1 MASDP
6 TSKRVRQSDRDDV
19 VDALSSAFADGQI
32 TAKDHERRVGTALR
46 ARRESVLTNLL
57 RDIRLPDG
65 HPARELVEPPREATP
80 VPPLRPRERRRLPG
94 LAAGAGLA
102 VAGGVALLVVVGV
115 VDTVTDDSGD
125 PAPTVLSAQGI
136 AKLVDDVDEEF
147 GTTEVIAVDFKQ
159 TWADVLV
166 PAEPGSGRYLRYTYS
181 ADDAFSESQGGTLGA
196 DDPALVD
203 LADLDVEELMDNVE
217 QARTDLGVDDVTEVT
232 AIVTEAYGDSSFST
246 SFIADGEDAPPH
258 VEIEVGNEFRETA
271 WVATDLGGTR
281 ELARNDFE

>member
-46 ARRESVLTNLL
+46 ARRDSVLTNLL

-65 HPARELVEPPREATP
+65 HPARELVEPPREAGP
-80 VPPLRPRERRRLPG
+80 VPARERRRLPG
-94 LAAGAGLA
+94 LAAGVGLA
-102 VAGGVALLVVVGV
+102 VAGGVALLVVVGI

-125 PAPTVLSAQGI
+125 PAPTVLSAEGI
-136 AKLVDDVDEEF
+136 EQFVDDIDEEF

-166 PAEPGSGRYLRYTYS
+166 PAESGSGRYLRYTYS
-181 ADDAFSESQGGTLGA
+181 VDDSFSESQNGTLA
-196 DDPALVD
+196 TDDPALVD
-203 LADLDVEELMDNVE
+203 LASSPTTMATATSAAPSSPRERTPLRTSRSRWATSSGRQPGSRPTSVAAASSP
-217 QARTDLGVDDVTEVT
+217 ARISSSSAHVTPPVGQVT
-232 AIVTEAYGDSSFST
+232 K
-246 SFIADGEDAPPH
+246 
-258 VEIEVGNEFRETA
+258 
-271 WVATDLGGTR
+271 GT
-281 ELARNDFE
+281 LP